1 MMTEQDQGTIAEM
14 QAEYSQDELINGQ
27 NNNQH
32 NMRQEHS
39 GSRNVTNPKSRQPSV
54 KLSP

>member
-1 MMTEQDQGTIAEM
+1 MNEQDQGTIAEM
-14 QAEYSQDELINGQ
+14 QAEYSQDELINLS
-27 NNNQH
+27 NNHQH

-39 GSRNVTNPKSRQPSV
+39 GSRNVTNSKSRQPSV

>member
-14 QAEYSQDELINGQ
+14 QAEYSQDELINVK
-27 NNNQH
+27 NNQH
-32 NMRQEHS
+32 NMRQDHS